1 MEKNRDDHLSA
12 NCLTGLLE
20 RESRALFIPVLQFL
34 VSNGLWE
41 PWSIVVISWDI
52 QSCES
57 RVLFIPVLQFQVCN
71 GCGSHGA
78 NAVVSW
84 DDIQS
89 CVFSYSSEKEVCV
102 FGRILGAA
110 ATQSRGWKRMGSFA
124 HEQGFEDFCL
134 SLSLHT
140 HQNCNL

>member
-1 MEKNRDDHLSA
+1 MLSSLGIFRA
-12 NCLTGLLE
+12 VRAECCL
-20 RESRALFIPVLQFL
+20 F
-34 VSNGLWE
+34 
-41 PWSIVVISWDI
+41 
-52 QSCES
+52 QSCGFKS
-57 RVLFIPVLQFQVCN
+57 VCN

-110 ATQSRGWKRMGSFA
+110 ATQSRCWKSMGSFT